1 MDDEIERL
9 RRRDGEAMDR
19 LVTRHHADVYRF
31 LRGLTRHRQEAEDLA
46 QRTFLRAL
54 DRLDSYS
61 GTGSLRNWLFGI
73 AYREF
78 TGWRRRRLWLPLL
91 ADRPAPGDPFGDLA
105 DAEVLRSAIGRLPEG
120 LRAAFLLHHVEE
132 ASVAEVAL
140 ALALPEG
147 TVKSRLHAARA
158 RLRQT
163 LGDEGVPRVQT
174 GEAYGRNPCLDG
186 PPGRGLRG
194 HGHPPAPVAPSGDSH
209 DEL

>member
-1 MDDEIERL
+1 MDDEIEKL

-31 LRGLTRHRQEAEDLA
+31 LRHLVRHRQEAEDLA
-46 QRTFLRAL
+46 QATFLRAL
-54 DRLDSYS
+54 DRLDGYA

-105 DAEVLRSAIGRLPEG
+105 EAEALLAAIGRLPDA
-120 LRAAFLLHHVEE
+120 LRATFLLHHVEE
-132 ASVAEVAL
+132 VSVAEIAETL
-140 ALALPEG
+140 AVPEG

-158 RLRQT
+158 RLRQL
-163 LGDEGVPRVQT
+163 LGEEET
-174 GEAYGRNPCLDG
+174 Y
-186 PPGRGLRG
+186 
-194 HGHPPAPVAPSGDSH
+194 APEP
-209 DEL
+209 L